1 MTSRAPLPLAPP
13 SPVWIVRTP
22 PRTDD
27 VEIVFVGV
35 ANREELDRHVER
47 LARWPWTWISDDE
60 GPHGVT
66 VLADVRGEAI
76 GVRLEGLAS
85 QRAGGEASI
94 VREVL
99 ADLFDPLLVAH
110 AIRSDVARR
119 LLSTDT
125 KGPL

>member
-1 MTSRAPLPLAPP
+1 MTTSPFTRPVLAPP

-47 LARWPWTWISDDE
+47 LARWPWHFEDTACV
-60 GPHGVT
+60 HVT
-66 VLADVRGEAI
+66 ILADIRGDAV
-76 GVRLEGLAS
+76 GVRLSGLKS
-85 QRAGGEASI
+85 DNAGGECAVAI
-94 VREVL
+94 EVL

-119 LLSTDT
+119 LTL
-125 KGPL
+125 